1 MEAPLSPTNVIFN
14 VLVQVINLV
23 IFFLLFKYFLGDKV
37 SKWLKDRKILIEK
50 LKNADQEYKN
60 IIESAETKSKEILLD
75 AKKHSEAILEEW
87 ELLSKERS
95 KTILE
100 EWEQKAKNI
109 LAEAH
114 KEAKKIEEQL
124 TNSRSTSLKSTSKL
138 LVKKILQ
145 SDADLQDK
153 YLDALINDLKK

>member
-1 MEAPLSPTNVIFN
+1 MEEPLSSTNVILN
-14 VLVQVINLV
+14 ILIQVVNLV
-23 IFFLLFKYFLGDKV
+23 IFFLFFKFFLGDKV

-60 IIESAETKSKEILLD
+60 IIESAEAKSKDILLD
-75 AKKHSEAILEEW
+75 AKKHSEAILVEW

-95 KTILE
+95 KAILK

-114 KEAKKIEEQL
+114 KEAKKIEEEL
-124 TNSRSTSLKSTSKL
+124 INSRSTSLKSTSKL

-145 SDADLQDK
+145 NDENLQDK

>member
-1 MEAPLSPTNVIFN
+1 M
-14 VLVQVINLV
+14 
-23 IFFLLFKYFLGDKV
+23 
-37 SKWLKDRKILIEK
+37 
-50 LKNADQEYKN
+50 
-60 IIESAETKSKEILLD
+60 
-75 AKKHSEAILEEW
+75 EEW